1 MDISRFRPR
10 FQRDRLETEKT
21 IDPINLVNPVEKR
34 RKKK

>member
-1 MDISRFRPR
+1 MDISRF
-10 FQRDRLETEKT
+10 RLETEKT